1 MIKTFKG
8 LIAHNTV
15 KQVRLSTNNGLTG
28 YKIVKFNLIN
38 KNIGDVDYSAVVK
51 VYTREQDSVD
61 NDVDFTDPTLVAV
74 GYLTTDASSTIYPD
88 DVVVIF
94 DSLVFNQDIFVTCKQ
109 TGASGTDD
117 CNYYLELEQV
127 KLSENEATMATLK
140 DMRSGPSSF
149 V

>member
-1 MIKTFKG
+1 MNKSFRAKLADGDTLHI
-8 LIAHNTV
+8 
-15 KQVRLSTNNGLTG
+15 RLSTNNGLTG
-28 YKIVKFNLIN
+28 YQIKKLELFPTEPGITK
-38 KNIGDVDYSAVVK
+38 GEHVVK

-94 DSLVFNQDIFVTCKQ
+94 DSLVFNQDIFITCKQ